1 MNRSALATL
10 ALASAMLTTAC
21 AASIE
26 PDVVDGGPEPG
37 GKVRVADNEDGSHTV
52 QVNAT
57 DPEEWIYISLD
68 QLRLMELDEP
78 GTSVEWDLALQ
89 RFHYALNGGVSGSGL
104 GELSIVEDAL
114 LFDVNLAPESGWSTD
129 APDSTA
135 DENALPDYAF
145 ETAGDGWYDYEGTSH
160 ILTPKRRV
168 YVVRGAEG
176 ELFAIQILSYYSDVG
191 SSGWP
196 KFTVKPL

>member
-1 MNRSALATL
+1 MNRSALAAFT
-10 ALASAMLTTAC
+10 LASAMLATAC
-21 AASIE
+21 ADSIE
-26 PDVVDGGPEPG
+26 PEVVDGGPGAG

-52 QVNAT
+52 QVNAN
-57 DPEEWIYISLD
+57 DPEEWIYVSLD
-68 QLRLMELDEP
+68 QLRHMEPQEP

-89 RFHYALNGGVSGSGL
+89 RFHYALNGGVTGSGL
-104 GELSIVEDAL
+104 GELSIVEDAF

-135 DENALPDYAF
+135 DENSLPDYAF
-145 ETAGDGWYDYEGTSH
+145 ETAGDGWYDYDGTGH

>member
-1 MNRSALATL
+1 MTRSPLAAF
-10 ALASAMLTTAC
+10 ALASAMLAAC
-21 AASIE
+21 ADSIE
-26 PDVVDGGPEPG
+26 PDVVDGGAVAG

-52 QVNAT
+52 LVNAT
-57 DPEEWIYISLD
+57 DPEEWIYVSLG
-68 QLRLMELDEP
+68 QLRHMEPEEP

-89 RFHYALNGGVSGSGL
+89 RFHYALNGGVTGSGL
-104 GELSIVEDAL
+104 GELSIVEDAF

-145 ETAGDGWYDYEGTSH
+145 ETAGDGWYEYDGTGH

-176 ELFAIQILSYYSDVG
+176 DLFAIQILSYYSDVG